1 VTGKR
6 RSSWA
11 AIAALALAGACAPE
25 PLDPGQGT
33 PKPTDPPAQ
42 PRVPTTPTDLAS
54 AVAALAGPSALM
66 IVGSNGGAVT
76 RMPARDVHPFA
87 ADPGQLV
94 AAAAAAG
101 MPVCSVELEA
111 LALSANVDDAT
122 VSIDDALARCN
133 RSDRLGDMFE
143 RLNGLRTPETVV
155 IIAGNTGATVRS
167 TNGGINSFY
176 GEDILRLLWAARKLY
191 VSACVVAPSD
201 LALATYPEGQTPGLS
216 IDAALAACGR

>member
-1 VTGKR
+1 
-6 RSSWA
+6 
-11 AIAALALAGACAPE
+11 
-25 PLDPGQGT
+25 
-33 PKPTDPPAQ
+33 
-42 PRVPTTPTDLAS
+42 
-54 AVAALAGPSALM
+54 M